1 MSTFGKKRIGRQ
13 GRFFKS
19 LRFRIMLILILIG
32 IIPSVIATA
41 AVVLPAFVVLLLMMA
56 LLKRLMQHPYLQAV
70 LRGIRP
76 CITGIILATGL
87 FMLLQQSL
95 GSVLHPSVDPTAVL
109 MTAALAAVYFGSRR
123 VMKKGLSPMALIA
136 LAALAGIAVYGL

>member
-41 AVVLPAFVVLLLMMA
+41 AVVNSYVNRAVALRTSNVQTQCDIICDALEAEDYVNSPDNSTVNNELTLLSNVYNGRILIVDGHY
-56 LLKRLMQHPYLQAV
+56 RV
-70 LRGIRP
+70 IRDTYDLD
-76 CITGIILATGL
+76 TGKT
-87 FMLLQQSL
+87 
-95 GSVLHPSVDPTAVL
+95 SVSREVISCMEGNGPTTLYDSDNA
-109 MTAALAAVYFGSRR
+109 
-123 VMKKGLSPMALIA
+123 
-136 LAALAGIAVYGL
+136 